1 MNTVSV
7 LVVDDDI
14 SQAQALER
22 LLEQYPTRK
31 AFEVEICTSLEAV
44 DERLRHGLVPDI
56 VFMDVVL
63 DGSDGASTNGI
74 TAVQKLLKQ
83 CPGVQVIYVTGHV
96 EYCTRVYRTSH
107 VYFLTKP
114 LQAEDFNDALS
125 KALENLEKR
134 IARPF
139 GVKVGGRIMRVLP
152 ADIEF
157 VESDRRKVRIHLA
170 GQVIEAYESLGG
182 IARKLPDSFVQ
193 CHKSFLVNME
203 KIAEMRSDQIDLLS
217 GATVPISQKRSRVT
231 REAFMDFLRE
241 RL

>member
-1 MNTVSV
+1 
-7 LVVDDDI
+7 
-14 SQAQALER
+14 
-22 LLEQYPTRK
+22 
-31 AFEVEICTSLEAV
+31 
-44 DERLRHGLVPDI
+44 
-56 VFMDVVL
+56 MDVVL
-63 DGSDGASTNGI
+63 EDSAGSAGNGI
-74 TAVQKLLKQ
+74 TAVQKLLQQ

-114 LQAEDFNDALS
+114 LQPEDFTDALD
-125 KALENLEKR
+125 KAIENLEER

-170 GQVIEAYESLGG
+170 DQVIEAYESLGG
-182 IARKLPDSFVQ
+182 ISRKLPGTFVQ

-217 GATVPISQKRSRVT
+217 GATIPISQKRSRPT
-231 REAFMDFLRE
+231 REAFMDFLKE

>member
-7 LVVDDDI
+7 LVVDDDRE
-14 SQAQALER
+14 QAHALER
-22 LLEQYPTRK
+22 TLEQYPTHK
-31 AFEVEICTSLEAV
+31 TFEVEICTSLAAL
-44 DERLRHGLVPDI
+44 DERLRRGFSPDI

-63 DGSDGASTNGI
+63 EDSAGSAGNGI
-74 TAVQKLLKQ
+74 TAVQKLLQQ

-114 LQAEDFNDALS
+114 LQPEDFTDALD
-125 KALENLEKR
+125 KAIENLEER

-170 GQVIEAYESLGG
+170 DQVIEAYESLGG
-182 IARKLPDSFVQ
+182 ISRKLPGTFVQ

-217 GATVPISQKRSRVT
+217 GATIPISQKRSRPT
-231 REAFMDFLRE
+231 REAFMDFLKE

>member
-22 LLEQYPTRK
+22 LLGQYPTRK

-56 VFMDVVL
+56 VFMDVVF
-63 DGSDGASTNGI
+63 DGSDGSSANGI

-83 CPGVQVIYVTGHV
+83 CPGVQVVYVTGHV

-114 LQAEDFNDALS
+114 LQTEDFDDALG
-125 KALENLEKR
+125 KALENLERR

-193 CHKSFLVNME
+193 CHKSFLVNMD

-217 GATVPISQKRSRVT
+217 GATVPISQKRSRIT

>member
-22 LLEQYPTRK
+22 LLGQYPTRK

-56 VFMDVVL
+56 VFMDVVF
-63 DGSDGASTNGI
+63 DGSDGSSANGI
-74 TAVQKLLKQ
+74 AAVQKLLKQ

-114 LQAEDFNDALS
+114 LQTEDFDDALG
-125 KALENLEKR
+125 KALENLERR

-193 CHKSFLVNME
+193 CHKSFLVNMD

-217 GATVPISQKRSRVT
+217 GATVPISQKRSRIT

>member
-7 LVVDDDI
+7 LVVDDDRE
-14 SQAQALER
+14 QAHALER
-22 LLEQYPTRK
+22 MLEQYPTHK
-31 AFEVEICTSLEAV
+31 TFEVEICTSLAAL
-44 DERLRHGLVPDI
+44 DERLRRGFSPGI

-63 DGSDGASTNGI
+63 EDSAGSAGNGI
-74 TAVQKLLKQ
+74 TAVQKLLQQ

-114 LQAEDFNDALS
+114 LQPEDFTDALD
-125 KALENLEKR
+125 KAIENLEER

-170 GQVIEAYESLGG
+170 DQVIEAYESLGG
-182 IARKLPDSFVQ
+182 ISRKLPGTFVQ

-217 GATVPISQKRSRVT
+217 GATIPISQKRSRPT
-231 REAFMDFLRE
+231 REAFMDFLKE

>member
-7 LVVDDDI
+7 LVVDDDRE
-14 SQAQALER
+14 QVHALER
-22 LLEQYPTRK
+22 MLEQYPTHK
-31 AFEVEICTSLEAV
+31 TFEVEICTSLAAL
-44 DERLRHGLVPDI
+44 DERLRRGFSPDI

-63 DGSDGASTNGI
+63 EDSAGSAGNGI
-74 TAVQKLLKQ
+74 TAVQKLLQQ

-114 LQAEDFNDALS
+114 LQPEDFTYALD
-125 KALENLEKR
+125 KAIENLEER

-170 GQVIEAYESLGG
+170 DQVIEAYESLGG
-182 IARKLPDSFVQ
+182 ISRKLPGTFVQ

-217 GATVPISQKRSRVT
+217 GATIPISQKRSRPT
-231 REAFMDFLRE
+231 REAFMDFLKE

>member
-22 LLEQYPTRK
+22 LLGQYPTRK

-56 VFMDVVL
+56 VFMDVVF
-63 DGSDGASTNGI
+63 DGSDGSSANGI

-83 CPGVQVIYVTGHV
+83 CLGVQVIYVTGHV

-114 LQAEDFNDALS
+114 LQTEDFDDALG
-125 KALENLEKR
+125 KTLENLERR

-170 GQVIEAYESLGG
+170 GQVIEAYESLGV

-193 CHKSFLVNME
+193 CHKSFLVNMD

-217 GATVPISQKRSRVT
+217 GATVPISQKRSRIT

>member
-14 SQAQALER
+14 EQAQVVEG
-22 LLEQYPTRK
+22 LLEQYPTHK
-31 AFEVEICTSLEAV
+31 DFEVEVCTSLSCLE
-44 DERLRHGLVPDI
+44 DLLRRGAAPDI

-63 DGSDGASTNGI
+63 GSSSDSGANGI
-74 TAVQKLLKQ
+74 VAVQRLLQQ
-83 CPGVQVIYVTGHV
+83 CAGVQVIYVTGHV
-96 EYCTRVYRTSH
+96 EYCTRVYRTNH

-114 LQAEDFNDALS
+114 LQVEDFNDALD
-125 KALENLEKR
+125 KALENLEAR

-182 IARKLPDSFVQ
+182 HRAQAAGLLRAVPQELPGQHGQDRRDAQ
-193 CHKSFLVNME
+193 RPDRPALRRH
-203 KIAEMRSDQIDLLS
+203 RSHQ
-217 GATVPISQKRSRVT
+217 P
-231 REAFMDFLRE
+231 EALAHHA
-241 RL
+241 

>member
-22 LLEQYPTRK
+22 LLGQYPTRK

-56 VFMDVVL
+56 VFMDVVF
-63 DGSDGASTNGI
+63 DGSDGSSANGI

-114 LQAEDFNDALS
+114 LQTEDFDDALG
-125 KALENLEKR
+125 KALENLERR

-193 CHKSFLVNME
+193 CHKSFLVNMD

-217 GATVPISQKRSRVT
+217 GATVPISQKRSRIT

>member
-7 LVVDDDI
+7 LVVDDDRE
-14 SQAQALER
+14 QAHALER
-22 LLEQYPTRK
+22 MQEQYPTLK
-31 AFEVEICTSLEAV
+31 TFEVEICTSLAAL
-44 DERLRHGLVPDI
+44 DERLRRGFSPDI

-63 DGSDGASTNGI
+63 EDSAGSAGNGI
-74 TAVQKLLKQ
+74 TAVQKLLQQ

-114 LQAEDFNDALS
+114 LQPEDFTDALD
-125 KALENLEKR
+125 KAIENLEER

-170 GQVIEAYESLGG
+170 DQVIEAYESLGG
-182 IARKLPDSFVQ
+182 ISRKLPGTFVQ

-217 GATVPISQKRSRVT
+217 GATIPISQKRSRPT
-231 REAFMDFLRE
+231 REAFMDFLKE

>member
-7 LVVDDDI
+7 LVVDDDVE
-14 SQAQALER
+14 QAQVVEG
-22 LLEQYPTRK
+22 LLEQYPTHK
-31 AFEVEICTSLEAV
+31 DFEVEVCTSLSCLE
-44 DERLRHGLVPDI
+44 DLLRRGAAPDI

-63 DGSDGASTNGI
+63 GSSSDSGANGI
-74 TAVQKLLKQ
+74 VAVQRLLQQ
-83 CPGVQVIYVTGHV
+83 CAGVQVIYVTGHV
-96 EYCTRVYRTSH
+96 EYCTRVYRTNH

-114 LQAEDFNDALS
+114 LQVEDFNDALD
-125 KALENLEKR
+125 KALENLEAR

-157 VESDRRKVRIHLA
+157 IESDRRKVRIHLA
-170 GQVIEAYESLGG
+170 DQVIEAYESLGG
-182 IARKLPDSFVQ
+182 IARKLPDTFVQ
-193 CHKSFLVNME
+193 RHKSFLVNME

-217 GATVPISQKRSRVT
+217 GATIPISQKRSRLT
-231 REAFMDFLRE
+231 REAFMGFLKE

>member
-114 LQAEDFNDALS
+114 LQAEDFNDALG

>member
-22 LLEQYPTRK
+22 LLGQYPTRK

-56 VFMDVVL
+56 VFMDVVF
-63 DGSDGASTNGI
+63 DGSDGSSANGI

-114 LQAEDFNDALS
+114 LQTEDFDDALG
-125 KALENLEKR
+125 KALENLERR

-157 VESDRRKVRIHLA
+157 VESDRRTVRIHLA

-193 CHKSFLVNME
+193 CHKSFLVNMD

-217 GATVPISQKRSRVT
+217 GATVPISQKRSRIT

>member
-14 SQAQALER
+14 EQAQALER

-114 LQAEDFNDALS
+114 LQAEDFNDALG

>member
-1 MNTVSV
+1 MGLKTFVS
-7 LVVDDDI
+7 
-14 SQAQALER
+14 S
-22 LLEQYPTRK
+22 PT
-31 AFEVEICTSLEAV
+31 I
-44 DERLRHGLVPDI
+44 
-56 VFMDVVL
+56 
-63 DGSDGASTNGI
+63 
-74 TAVQKLLKQ
+74 
-83 CPGVQVIYVTGHV
+83 GVQ
-96 EYCTRVYRTSH
+96 
-107 VYFLTKP
+107 F
-114 LQAEDFNDALS
+114 
-125 KALENLEKR
+125 

-193 CHKSFLVNME
+193 CHKSFLVNMD

-217 GATVPISQKRSRVT
+217 GATVPISQKRSRIT